1 MRKLLYIDSSYT
13 LSQIYDRSL
22 KQVFEARFLDGYFDQ
37 VWSAHPV
44 DTHPASNLNVGP
56 AGKPLEE
63 RLSPSHVFVRGRYGR
78 FKILTWLPAMNA
90 ALALLSFVLMLTSIA
105 RKERIRVVRAGDP
118 LLCGLIGLIV
128 ARLSGGKLVVRVNGN
143 HDTVRAVSGNPIN
156 PRMFRTAWVESRI
169 ETIVLSRADRVILY
183 SENHREFALGKGSK
197 DDRVAVIRH
206 GNLIDARHMAEPT
219 RRAPPAD
226 PEMLRMLQERPWMVH
241 VGRLLNIK
249 HAEDCYEVLRQLA
262 AQDSEAGLLL
272 IGDGPLRE
280 TIARRSEADELIDRV
295 LFLGNINQ
303 DAVARILPRCTLAL
317 SPLTGRA
324 LAEVAFAALPIVAY
338 DLDWQGEVVET
349 DLTGILVPA
358 RDITAMAKGAAHLL
372 ADASLRQTLGSE
384 ARRRAFDLLEP
395 QEQTRREIEAYAS
408 LGVLS

>member
-1 MRKLLYIDSSYT
+1 
-13 LSQIYDRSL
+13 
-22 KQVFEARFLDGYFDQ
+22 
-37 VWSAHPV
+37 
-44 DTHPASNLNVGP
+44 
-56 AGKPLEE
+56 
-63 RLSPSHVFVRGRYGR
+63 
-78 FKILTWLPAMNA
+78 
-90 ALALLSFVLMLTSIA
+90 
-105 RKERIRVVRAGDP
+105 
-118 LLCGLIGLIV
+118 
-128 ARLSGGKLVVRVNGN
+128 
-143 HDTVRAVSGNPIN
+143 
-156 PRMFRTAWVESRI
+156 
-169 ETIVLSRADRVILY
+169 
-183 SENHREFALGKGSK
+183 
-197 DDRVAVIRH
+197 
-206 GNLIDARHMAEPT
+206 
-219 RRAPPAD
+219 
-226 PEMLRMLQERPWMVH
+226 MVH